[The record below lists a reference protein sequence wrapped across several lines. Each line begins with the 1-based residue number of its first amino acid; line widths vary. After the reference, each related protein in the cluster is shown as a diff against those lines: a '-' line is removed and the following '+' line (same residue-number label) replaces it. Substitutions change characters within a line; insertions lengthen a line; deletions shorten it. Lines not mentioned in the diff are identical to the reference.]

1 MSGGNMIAKK
11 MQLDIT
17 KIEQGAI
24 VNLYDL
30 DLSKIVGNKTVIRF
44 HNGVNELR
52 RPITWQG
59 NVYEPY
65 PIKAQGFERSGQG
78 ASNRPTLTASNTG
91 GILNGLIANYEG
103 MIGAIVTRHE
113 VLVKYLDAVNF
124 ENGNKYADPYCEM
137 VSNYVIEQV
146 KQQTSQFVTLE
157 LALPCETD
165 GARIPARII
174 IADTCGWIYRS
185 ADCGY
190 TGGAVADEFDQPT
203 NDITRDKCSGCV
215 TGCKLRHGEHG
226 ILPFGGFPTAARI
239 K

>member
-1 MSGGNMIAKK
+1 MIAKK
-11 MQLDIT
+11 MLLDIT

-24 VNLYDL
+24 INLYDL

-65 PIKAQGFERSGQG
+65 PIKAAGFERSGQG

-91 GILNGLIANYEG
+91 GILNGLIASFEG
-103 MIGAIVTRHE
+103 MIGAVVTRHE

-124 ENGNKYADPYCEM
+124 ENGNKYADPYCEF

-146 KQQTSQFVTLE
+146 RLHSPLATFT

-174 IADTCGWIYRS
+174 IADTCSWIYRS

-226 ILPFGGFPTAARI
+226 ILSFGGFPTAARI

>member
-1 MSGGNMIAKK
+1 MTPKK
-11 MQLDIT
+11 MLLDIT

-24 VNLYDL
+24 INLYDL

-52 RPITWQG
+52 KPITWQG
-59 NVYEPY
+59 NIYKPY

-78 ASNRPTLTASNTG
+78 ASNRPTLIASNAESL
-91 GILNGLIANYEG
+91 LNGLLSSYEG
-103 MIGAIVTRHE
+103 MIGAIVSRHE

-124 ENGNKYADPYCEM
+124 ENGNKYADPYCEF

-146 KQQTSQFVTLE
+146 KLQTSLQVTFE

-174 IADTCGWIYRS
+174 IADTCSWIYRS
-185 ADCGY
+185 ANCGY

-203 NDITRDKCSGCV
+203 NDITRDKCSRCV
-215 TGCKLRHGEHG
+215 AGCKLRFGQYG
-226 ILPFGGFPTAARI
+226 ILPFGGFPTAAKI